1 MASVLTSA
9 FLQQVWVFLVVFS
22 AWVCIGLLGA
32 ADSQSTV
39 ATSDSST
46 VDQIILSTVQA
57 LSSLIPQSKIIIALL
72 LGLLTI
78 LVTDNVITNTL
89 KLIWF
94 KVFFVDAKP
103 GNSFAWTLMRNFA
116 PFFTFERN
124 GTKITVI
131 TRATEMRE
139 ILQEFDVFGQ
149 GEREAA

>member
-1 MASVLTSA
+1 MSSVLTSA

-22 AWVCIGLLGA
+22 AWVCICLLGA
-32 ADSQSTV
+32 ADSQ
-39 ATSDSST
+39 ATSESST
-46 VDQIILSTVQA
+46 VDQIILSTAHAV
-57 LSSLIPQSKIIIALL
+57 SSLIPQSKIIITLL
-72 LGLLTI
+72 IGLLTI

-131 TRATEMRE
+131 TRATDMRE

-149 GEREAA
+149 GE